1 MDGSDVHTD
10 QAEGAPKRGG
20 ARGKKRKA
28 SAKDADGDKKKRTT
42 RVSRVPAAP
51 PPIDIT
57 TTHPALGDCGVDRI
71 AALLVAEDPEHVSR
85 ALNALLKASA
95 DVEVN
100 YCLGAGGEKVI
111 DALCQLFDE
120 TIGWDNSNDDESEDT
135 GLTSLEP
142 NASHWGEES
151 LSGMHKRWREFCR
164 AKLTSPLSSSSD
176 PSLFIDRQSEA
187 PILDMIIAILRNL
200 SFVAQNLRFMVQ
212 SENAVR
218 VLTGALYYRGYSI
231 SQGDDGHSFSHH
243 SNICVYAIQ
252 TLTNMA
258 PLIDVTG
265 RQLFID
271 RVFLESN
278 EKEIIST
285 VPCLATSAGSDKE
298 TPMYG
303 IASHLG
309 FGGMHLAKQY
319 DTRAETIDAISN
331 EMVWSMA
338 GVGSHVQT
346 TLAIFPALAAVMDPN
361 DTTTVTTSAAG
372 WHRPSLQSML
382 ELMIALIEN
391 TDNKGIFANVPDI
404 LLHQLT
410 EMLYLQRLGPESL
423 DYIDP
428 INHSV
433 VRVIPLKLTTGYD
446 AFIDADIRDRACEL
460 LVKLTELSPG
470 VRRRLGMAPAIR
482 GMSHQESTP
491 SPSSKTQPG
500 ANSSPNRIN
509 VRLFDSIISMIS
521 TSSGRSDAGSLASQ
535 LLANMATVPENK
547 AGILY
552 CERKLISVSA
562 MSSDVANVACN
573 SIFNRIY

>member
-1 MDGSDVHTD
+1 M
-10 QAEGAPKRGG
+10 
-20 ARGKKRKA
+20 
-28 SAKDADGDKKKRTT
+28 
-42 RVSRVPAAP
+42 
-51 PPIDIT
+51 
-57 TTHPALGDCGVDRI
+57 
-71 AALLVAEDPEHVSR
+71 AEDPEHVSR

-95 DVEVN
+95 DVDVN

-120 TIGWDNSNDDESEDT
+120 TIGWDNSNDDENEEAGSVN
-135 GLTSLEP
+135 LMP
-142 NASHWGEES
+142 NSSHWGEVS
-151 LSGMHKRWREFCR
+151 LSGKHMRWRQFCR
-164 AKLTSPLSSSSD
+164 AKLASPLSSSSD
-176 PSLFIDRQSEA
+176 PNLFIDRQTEA
-187 PILDMIIAILRNL
+187 PILDMILAILRNL
-200 SFVAQNLRFMVQ
+200 SFVAQNLRFMVH
-212 SENAVR
+212 SENAIR
-218 VLTGALYYRGYSI
+218 VLTGSLYYRCFSI
-231 SQGDDGHSFSHH
+231 SGDDGHSFSHH

-278 EKEIIST
+278 EKEITST
-285 VPCLATSAGSDKE
+285 VPCQAPSAGSDKE
-298 TPMYG
+298 IPTYG
-303 IASHLG
+303 IASLLG

-319 DTRAETIDAISN
+319 DTRAETIDAISDD
-331 EMVWSMA
+331 MVWSMA

-361 DTTTVTTSAAG
+361 DITTVTTSAAG

-382 ELMIALIEN
+382 DLLIALVEN
-391 TDNKGIFANVPDI
+391 TDNKSIFANVPDI
-404 LLHQLT
+404 LLRQLT

-428 INHSV
+428 INHPV
-433 VRVIPLKLTTGYD
+433 VRVIPLKLTSGYD

-470 VRRRLGMAPAIR
+470 VRRRLGMAVAIR
-482 GMSHQESTP
+482 GMSHQEPIQS
-491 SPSSKTQPG
+491 SSSKAQPG
-500 ANSSPNRIN
+500 TNSSSHRIN

-535 LLANMATVPENK
+535 LLANMATVPENR

-573 SIFNRIY
+573 SIFSRIY